1 MAYYERNL
9 PHWHPEGKAIFV
21 TWRLYGSP
29 PKAFLLRLKEQK
41 QRDPGRRF
49 RDADMELD
57 RAASGPRWL
66 SDSRIAE
73 ATVQE
78 LHARESHFNRYLLHA
93 FAVMP
98 NHVHVLLTPKSDL
111 ARITNQWKGRTA
123 RHANRILGRTG
134 KPYWQDECF
143 DHWVRNAAQFD
154 RIHTYI
160 EWNPVSA
167 GLVPRPEDWPW
178 SSANPKWRHASAD
191 K

>member
-9 PHWHPEGKAIFV
+9 PHWHPEGRAIFV
-21 TWRLYGSP
+21 TWRLYGSL

-49 RDADMELD
+49 RDADKELD
-57 RAASGPRWL
+57 HAASGPRWL

-73 ATVQE
+73 AIMQE
-78 LHARESHFNRYLLHA
+78 LHAGESHSSRYFLHA

-98 NHVHVLLTPKSDL
+98 NHVHVLLTPKADL
-111 ARITNQWKGRTA
+111 ARITNQWKGATA
-123 RHANRILGRTG
+123 RQANRILGRVG
-134 KPYWQDECF
+134 KPFWQDECF

-154 RIHTYI
+154 RIRTYI

-167 GLVPRPEDWPW
+167 GLVRRPEDWPW
-178 SSANPKWRHASAD
+178 SSANMRLRQAAAD